1 MTTKIDITMPTLNK
15 GETYIGAIGDQQG
28 NLHHVIQLPGDHE
41 DAPWKDQVA
50 WAKSQ
55 GGDLPTRVELG
66 LIWER
71 NRDQMQKDF
80 YWTNEVYHSNSSY
93 AWYQS
98 FGHGGQGYVH
108 KSGRLRAVAVRRL
121 PI

>member
-1 MTTKIDITMPTLNK
+1 MQALQLPPLAD

-28 NLHHVIQLPGDHE
+28 NLHHVIQLAADND
-41 DAPWKDQVA
+41 DAPWKDQMA

-66 LIWER
+66 LIWEH
-71 NRDQMQKDF
+71 NRDQMKKDF
-80 YWTNEVYHSNSSY
+80 YWTNEVHHTESSY
-93 AWYQS
+93 AWCQDFLNGYQYFS
-98 FGHGGQGYVH
+98 RKVN
-108 KSGRLRAVAVRRL
+108 RLRAVAVRRL